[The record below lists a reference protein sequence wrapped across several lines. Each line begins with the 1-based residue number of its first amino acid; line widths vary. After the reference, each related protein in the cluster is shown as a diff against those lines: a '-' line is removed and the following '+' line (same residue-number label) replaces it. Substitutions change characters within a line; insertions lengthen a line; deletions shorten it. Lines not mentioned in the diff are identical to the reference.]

1 MDEGRDARNEERAE
15 ECSGLAPRRG
25 CAFGAQ
31 WAGWKALARAGAA
44 RPSRRAGE
52 DAVGAHMRGKNPCR
66 VFVAGIGGNVGRRR
80 RHQAAGGGVK
90 WLTSKTI
97 SVPVSLLQRRPC
109 IRPYL
114 CAQIQRAQVPLHG
127 RHEHSAWINRL
138 VRPALLALY
147 CMPGSQCC
155 FAECIAMCAWR
166 AHVCILSCGVLLM
179 LA

>member
-1 MDEGRDARNEERAE
+1 MQWPG
-15 ECSGLAPRRG
+15 SAPRPRIGRAMGSMDSSCTGWGSAPKQTRRRRRG
-25 CAFGAQ
+25 RCAH
-31 WAGWKALARAGAA
+31 ARQEPLQG
-44 RPSRRAGE
+44 
-52 DAVGAHMRGKNPCR
+52 
-66 VFVAGIGGNVGRRR
+66 FVAGIGGNVGRRR
-80 RHQAAGGGVK
+80 RHQAAGGGVQ

-114 CAQIQRAQVPLHG
+114 CAQIQRAQVTLHG

-138 VRPALLALY
+138 VRPALLALC

-155 FAECIAMCAWR
+155 FAECIAMCPWR
-166 AHVCILSCGVLLM
+166 AHVCILSCGVLM

>member
-1 MDEGRDARNEERAE
+1 MH
-15 ECSGLAPRRG
+15 CYV
-25 CAFGAQ
+25 CM
-31 WAGWKALARAGAA
+31 ARACMHIVLRRSADACLIVPETLLPA
-44 RPSRRAGE
+44 RPGHLQGL
-52 DAVGAHMRGKNPCR
+52 VGAY
-66 VFVAGIGGNVGRRR
+66 GRRR
-80 RHQAAGGGVK
+80 RHQAASGGVQ

-114 CAQIQRAQVPLHG
+114 CVQIQRAHVPLHG

-147 CMPGSQCC
+147 CMPGSQSC